1 MPRAARHAKPNVTVR
16 ANAVAATMKAA
27 TAPLSTLTPMML
39 ESIAASH
46 ARRATPQFARMLAD
60 LQRIVNKRREGE
72 RDTMGRA

>member
-1 MPRAARHAKPNVTVR
+1 
-16 ANAVAATMKAA
+16 MKAA